1 MVRYGLAIAG
11 ALLLAGCQRSERASQ
26 PASAPTPAAP
36 AAPVAQPPK
45 PGDRFDLQGLSVRFL
60 DGGFVELRGRD
71 RWGQPLDTT
80 YESVD
85 FLRKALPVLE
95 RSVSA
100 EQAAGLRALLDGR

>member
-1 MVRYGLAIAG
+1 MVRCGLTIAS

-36 AAPVAQPPK
+36 AAPIAQPPK
-45 PGDRFDLQGLSVRFL
+45 PGDRFDVHGLTVQFL
-60 DGGFVELRGRD
+60 EGGFVELRGRD

-85 FLRKALPVLE
+85 FFRKALPVLE

-100 EQAAGLRALLDGR
+100 EQAKGLRALLDAR